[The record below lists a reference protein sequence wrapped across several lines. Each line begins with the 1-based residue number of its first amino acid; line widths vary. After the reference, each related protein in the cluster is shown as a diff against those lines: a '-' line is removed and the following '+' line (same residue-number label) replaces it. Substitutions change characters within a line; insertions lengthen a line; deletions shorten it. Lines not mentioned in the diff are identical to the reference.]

1 MMNFAEAAKKSIPR
15 KRCLDHI
22 NDQALTELR
31 RPLTEFEVDIL
42 TKNFTPVQLMK
53 DIKEVSSYILYYPLT
68 ISILFLYFSMDMD
81 I

>member
-53 DIKEVSSYILYYPLT
+53 DIKEVNS
-68 ISILFLYFSMDMD
+68 
-81 I
+81 